1 MVMEDWFYTESFPE
15 SRFYAETFRKTAE
28 NQYVAEGELTIR
40 GVTRPVSLPFTLQI
54 RDEGSKGKTA
64 HMEAALVINRLD
76 YGVGQ
81 GEWQKTDMVE
91 NAVSV
96 SVSLTARL
104 AAP

>member
-1 MVMEDWFYTESFPE
+1 
-15 SRFYAETFRKTAE
+15 
-28 NQYVAEGELTIR
+28 
-40 GVTRPVSLPFTLQI
+40 
-54 RDEGSKGKTA
+54 
-64 HMEAALVINRLD
+64 MEAALVINRLD